1 MGSSGNPQCRKMA
14 KKEDPGC
21 WSGSP
26 LPCMGRSEREVR
38 GGEWEVSGTNRKRV
52 TEKRLTLCY
61 IL

>member
-1 MGSSGNPQCRKMA
+1 MGSSGNPQCRKMT

-21 WSGSP
+21 WSGSQ

-52 TEKRLTLCY
+52 TEKRG
-61 IL
+61 